1 MQQSR
6 CYPSECCHVVLEGS
20 PNVVTSSPLFPLIS
34 DAALPPV
41 LLIYNNSPARI
52 CTAENAKMSSTPF
65 IKELLSIAIQL
76 AESLSARIPK
86 SEALQ
91 RSFKQTAAN
100 LSTWRKNFPSEME
113 FLLKPTG
120 DKALYRAI
128 LSPLSELL
136 CIMCMS
142 VHLLS
147 HRH

>member
-1 MQQSR
+1 MNITPQNAVMLFWRVPQSSSLLDR
-6 CYPSECCHVVLEGS
+6 FFPPILE
-20 PNVVTSSPLFPLIS
+20 T
-34 DAALPPV
+34 ALPPF
-41 LLIYNNSPARI
+41 LLIYINNLARI

-86 SEALQ
+86 SESLQ
-91 RSFKQTAAN
+91 RNFKQTATN
-100 LSTWRKNFPSEME
+100 LSTWRKNLLFEME

-128 LSPLSELL
+128 LSPLSEML

-142 VHLLS
+142 VHLLA